1 MSSEKGATKVEAAGP
16 APLDFLPGLKQN
28 AKSDVISGFILF
40 LIALPLSLGI
50 AIASGA
56 PPIAGVIAGFIGG
69 ILGALLGGSYVT
81 INGAAAGLIAIVYG
95 AVQAMGAMPDGT
107 VNVEA
112 GFRYA
117 LAVGVICGGL
127 QILMGLAKLG
137 KLTNMFPLNV
147 VHGMLAGIGII
158 IMSKQ
163 IHSLLGVTFSGKM
176 IPTILAIPS
185 SFANLVPSVALIGA
199 LSLAI
204 MIAWPYL
211 GKIGKL
217 MPAPMAV
224 ILVTV
229 PLAQMLN
236 IGPEFLVKV
245 PLDFMGSFQGPDWG
259 MVGTGVF
266 WKFVVTYTLV
276 ASLESLLT
284 AAAMD
289 QMDPW
294 KRRSN
299 MNRELLSKG
308 TTNMLSSFIG
318 GLPMIAEVVRSSAN
332 IMNGART
339 RWSNFFHGFFLLLA
353 VALFP
358 GILNMIPLAALA
370 GMLVFIGFRLAHPKE
385 FMHAAHIGK
394 EEVAYMAITTIIV
407 VAVDLLWGVI
417 IGFVIAVVTNA
428 IRGVRS
434 PKADAV
440 VEERGDALTLKL
452 RGAHGFI
459 NFVSMRDQLD
469 KLPPGKKLTIDYS
482 GVSYMDHTVNE
493 RFHLFN
499 GEYALTGGSVT
510 SVGKEGLKLTSHS
523 DVSALMRG
531 SRRVES
537 KRSIASPLTIELP
550 EGAFSA
556 LRRSPQEFAK
566 EMRIAAAI
574 QWYTQQQIPQE
585 AAAEIAGL
593 SRAEFLDELSLR
605 RVPASQVTLPEL
617 AKEIERAGK

>member
-1 MSSEKGATKVEAAGP
+1 
-16 APLDFLPGLKQN
+16 LKQN
-28 AKSDVISGFILF
+28 AKTDVISGFILF

-69 ILGALLGGSYVT
+69 ILGSLLGGSYVT

-107 VNVEA
+107 VDVA
-112 GFRYA
+112 VGFRYA
-117 LAVGVICGGL
+117 LAVGVVCGGL
-127 QILMGLAKLG
+127 QILMGLAKMG

-185 SFANLVPSVALIGA
+185 SFANMVPSVAMIGG

-204 MIAWPYL
+204 MIVWPYM
-211 GKIGKL
+211 GRIGSL
-217 MPAPMAV
+217 LPAPMVV
-224 ILVTV
+224 ILITV
-229 PLAQMLN
+229 PLAQMLQ
-236 IGPEFLVKV
+236 IDQQYLVKV
-245 PLDFMGSFQGPDWG
+245 PLDFAASFQSPDWG
-259 MVGTGVF
+259 MAGTGVF
-266 WKFVVTYTLV
+266 WKFVITYTLV

-284 AAAMD
+284 AAAID

-299 MNRELLSKG
+299 MNRELVSKG
-308 TTNMLSSFIG
+308 TTNALSSLIG

-339 RWSNFFHGFFLLLA
+339 RWSNFFHGLFLLLA

-385 FMHAAHIGK
+385 FIHAAHIGK
-394 EEVAYMAITTIIV
+394 EEVIYMIATCLV
-407 VAVDLLWGVI
+407 VVLEDLLWGVVF
-417 IGFVIAVVTNA
+417 GFLIAVVTNA
-428 IRGVRS
+428 VRGVRS
-434 PKADAV
+434 MKADAL
-440 VEERGDALTLKL
+440 VEEKGEALTLKL
-452 RGAHGFI
+452 RGAHGFM

-510 SVGKEGLKLTSHS
+510 TVGKEGLKATSHS
-523 DVSALMRG
+523 EVSALMRG
-531 SRRVES
+531 
-537 KRSIASPLTIELP
+537 
-550 EGAFSA
+550 
-556 LRRSPQEFAK
+556 
-566 EMRIAAAI
+566 
-574 QWYTQQQIPQE
+574 
-585 AAAEIAGL
+585 
-593 SRAEFLDELSLR
+593 
-605 RVPASQVTLPEL
+605 
-617 AKEIERAGK
+617 

>member
-1 MSSEKGATKVEAAGP
+1 MSSEKDAAKVQDAGP
-16 APLDFLPGLKQN
+16 IPLDFLPGLKQN
-28 AKSDVISGFILF
+28 AKTDVISGFILF

-69 ILGALLGGSYVT
+69 ILGSLLGGSYVT

-107 VNVEA
+107 VDVA
-112 GFRYA
+112 VGFRYA
-117 LAVGVICGGL
+117 LAVGVVCGGL
-127 QILMGLAKLG
+127 QILMGLAKMG

-185 SFANLVPSVALIGA
+185 SFANMVPSVAMIGG

-204 MIAWPYL
+204 MIVWPYM
-211 GKIGKL
+211 GRIGSL
-217 MPAPMAV
+217 LPAPMVV
-224 ILVTV
+224 ILITV
-229 PLAQMLN
+229 PLAQMLQ
-236 IGPEFLVKV
+236 IDQQYLVKV
-245 PLDFMGSFQGPDWG
+245 PLDFAASFQSPDWG
-259 MVGTGVF
+259 MAGTGVF
-266 WKFVVTYTLV
+266 WKFVITYTLV

-284 AAAMD
+284 AAAID

-299 MNRELLSKG
+299 MNRELVSKG
-308 TTNMLSSFIG
+308 TTNALSSLIG

-339 RWSNFFHGFFLLLA
+339 RWSNFFHGLFLLLA

-385 FMHAAHIGK
+385 FIHAAHIGK
-394 EEVAYMAITTIIV
+394 EEVIYMIATCLV
-407 VAVDLLWGVI
+407 VVLEDLLWGVVF
-417 IGFVIAVVTNA
+417 GFLIAVVTNA
-428 IRGVRS
+428 VRGVRS
-434 PKADAV
+434 MKADAL
-440 VEERGDALTLKL
+440 VEEKGEALTLKL
-452 RGAHGFI
+452 RGAHGFM

-510 SVGKEGLKLTSHS
+510 TVGKEGLKATSHS
-523 DVSALMRG
+523 EVSALMRG
-531 SRRVES
+531 
-537 KRSIASPLTIELP
+537 
-550 EGAFSA
+550 
-556 LRRSPQEFAK
+556 
-566 EMRIAAAI
+566 
-574 QWYTQQQIPQE
+574 
-585 AAAEIAGL
+585 
-593 SRAEFLDELSLR
+593 
-605 RVPASQVTLPEL
+605 
-617 AKEIERAGK
+617 

>member
-1 MSSEKGATKVEAAGP
+1 MSAEKDAVKVQDAGP
-16 APLDFLPGLKQN
+16 IPLDFLPGLKQN
-28 AKSDVISGFILF
+28 AKTDVVSGFILF

-69 ILGALLGGSYVT
+69 ILGSLLGGSFIT

-95 AVQAMGAMPDGT
+95 AVQALGAMPDGT
-107 VNVEA
+107 VDVAA

-127 QILMGLAKLG
+127 QILMGLGKLG

-163 IHSLLGVTFSGKM
+163 IHSLLGVSFSGKM
-176 IPTILAIPS
+176 IATIAAIPS
-185 SFANLVPSVALIGA
+185 SFMNMVPSVALIGA
-199 LSLAI
+199 LSLGI
-204 MIAWPYL
+204 MIVWPYM
-211 GKIGKL
+211 GRIGKL

-224 ILVTV
+224 ILVAV
-229 PLAQMLN
+229 PLAKMLDLE
-236 IGPEFLVKV
+236 PQYLVKV
-245 PLDFMGSFQGPDWG
+245 PLDFAASFQGPDWG

-266 WKFVVTYTLV
+266 WKFVITYTLV

-299 MNRELLSKG
+299 MNRELISKG
-308 TTNMLSSFIG
+308 TTNALSSFIG

-332 IMNGART
+332 VMNGART
-339 RWSNFFHGFFLLLA
+339 RWSNFFHGLFLLLS
-353 VALFP
+353 VALIP
-358 GILNMIPLAALA
+358 GVLNMIPLAALA

-385 FMHAAHIGK
+385 FIHAAHIGK
-394 EEVAYMAITTIIV
+394 EEVIYMVITTIIV
-407 VAVDLLWGVI
+407 VTVDLLWGVI

-428 IRGVRS
+428 MRGVRS
-434 PKADAV
+434 IKAEAV
-440 VEERGDALTLKL
+440 VQDKGDTVTMKL
-452 RGAHGFI
+452 QGAHGFM
-459 NFVSMRDQLD
+459 NFVSMRGQLD
-469 KLPPGKKLTIDYS
+469 KLSPGKKLTIDYS

-510 SVGKEGLKLTSHS
+510 EVGKEGLKPTSHS
-523 DVSALMRG
+523 EVSALVRG
-531 SRRVES
+531 
-537 KRSIASPLTIELP
+537 
-550 EGAFSA
+550 
-556 LRRSPQEFAK
+556 
-566 EMRIAAAI
+566 
-574 QWYTQQQIPQE
+574 
-585 AAAEIAGL
+585 
-593 SRAEFLDELSLR
+593 
-605 RVPASQVTLPEL
+605 
-617 AKEIERAGK
+617 

>member
-1 MSSEKGATKVEAAGP
+1 MSSEKGVAKVQDAGP
-16 APLDFLPGLKQN
+16 VPLDFLPGLKQN
-28 AKSDVISGFILF
+28 AKTDVVSGFILF

-56 PPIAGVIAGFIGG
+56 PPIAGVIAGFVGG
-69 ILGALLGGSYVT
+69 ILGSLLGGSYIT

-95 AVQAMGAMPDGT
+95 AVQALGAMPDGT
-107 VNVEA
+107 VDVAA

-117 LAVGVICGGL
+117 LAVGVVCGGL
-127 QILMGLAKLG
+127 QILMGLGKLG

-185 SFANLVPSVALIGA
+185 SFANMVPTVALIGA
-199 LSLAI
+199 LSLGI
-204 MIAWPYL
+204 MIIWPYM
-211 GKIGKL
+211 GRIGKL

-236 IGPEFLVKV
+236 IDPQYLVKV
-245 PLDFMGSFQGPDWG
+245 PLDFTASFQGPDWG

-266 WKFVVTYTLV
+266 WKFVITYTLV

-284 AAAMD
+284 ASAMD

-294 KRRSN
+294 KRRSD
-299 MNRELLSKG
+299 MNRELMSKG
-308 TTNMLSSFIG
+308 TTNALSSFIG

-339 RWSNFFHGFFLLLA
+339 RWSNFFHGLFLLLS
-353 VALFP
+353 VALIP
-358 GILNMIPLAALA
+358 GLLNMIPLAALA

-385 FMHAAHIGK
+385 FIHAAHIGK
-394 EEVAYMAITTIIV
+394 EEVFYMVATTVIV
-407 VAVDLLWGVI
+407 VSVDLLWGVI
-417 IGFVIAVVTNA
+417 IGFALAVVINA

-434 PKADAV
+434 LKAGV
-440 VEERGDALTLKL
+440 SVEENGNALTLKL
-452 RGAHGFI
+452 KGAHGFL
-459 NFVSMRDQLD
+459 NFVSMRGQMD

-482 GVSYMDHTVNE
+482 GVNYMDHTVNE

-510 SVGKEGLKLTSHS
+510 TVGKEGLKPTSHS
-523 DVSALMRG
+523 DVSALVRG
-531 SRRVES
+531 
-537 KRSIASPLTIELP
+537 
-550 EGAFSA
+550 
-556 LRRSPQEFAK
+556 
-566 EMRIAAAI
+566 
-574 QWYTQQQIPQE
+574 
-585 AAAEIAGL
+585 
-593 SRAEFLDELSLR
+593 
-605 RVPASQVTLPEL
+605 
-617 AKEIERAGK
+617 